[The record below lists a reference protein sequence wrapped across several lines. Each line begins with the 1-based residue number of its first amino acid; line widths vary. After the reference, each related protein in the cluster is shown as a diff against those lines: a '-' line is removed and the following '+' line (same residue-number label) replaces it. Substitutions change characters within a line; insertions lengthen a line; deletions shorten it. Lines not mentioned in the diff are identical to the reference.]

1 MPSPILPPLG
11 PDLRQW
17 GRQLSAYLQ
26 RNLAKLGQK
35 TTDDNPSEDGVIL
48 FDREY
53 GYPVVSYNNEFR
65 QIVMEGGHAKLMRT
79 TSQTA
84 AAANTAYSITYDAPT
99 NKKYIDRD
107 ATNNERIVF
116 EEAGEYL
123 VAFTAEVTSSSA
135 SDVKFYFWPSKNGT
149 NIANMTLIKTI
160 HNNGG
165 ILTASRTFMLE
176 LAANDY
182 IEMKWAVNS
191 TSGSLSATAATSFS
205 PASPASTLAI
215 TRIHGEHAS

>member
-1 MPSPILPPLG
+1 VIPPIG
-11 PDLRQW
+11 PDLSQW
-17 GRQLSAYLQ
+17 GRQLILYLY
-26 RNLAKLGQK
+26 RNLAKLSFK

-48 FDREY
+48 WDREY
-53 GYPVVSYNNEFR
+53 NYPVVSYNNEFR
-65 QIVMEGGHAKLMRT
+65 QIVIEGGHAKFIRT

-107 ATNNERIVF
+107 ATNSERIVF

-123 VAFTAEVTSSSA
+123 ISFTAEVISSSS

-149 NIANMTLIKTI
+149 NISNMTVIKTI

-165 ILTASRTFMLE
+165 ILTASRSFLLE
-176 LAANDY
+176 LASNDY
-182 IEMKWAVNS
+182 IEMKWAVDS
-191 TSGSLSATAATSFS
+191 TSGSLSSTAATSFA
-205 PASPASTLAI
+205 PASPASTLVI